1 MIWIHIFL
9 KKLLLFKD
17 MDYQMI
23 IYLQNKMNLWYSLR
37 EHDIN
42 LDLLKN
48 PNRVEYLKFIYI
60 LLYHSCS
67 FLILF

>member
-1 MIWIHIFL
+1 
-9 KKLLLFKD
+9 
-17 MDYQMI
+17 MI
-23 IYLQNKMNLWYSLR
+23 IYLQNKMNLWYLLR

-42 LDLLKN
+42 LDLFKN